1 MDGTGRG
8 ADWSGTARETA
19 RELESLRG
27 LADRF
32 GESLTRAFARGITQG
47 QEFDSI
53 LQGLGRSLV
62 EMGLRAAFAPLQTL
76 VGGALGG
83 LAQGIPGAAGV
94 TGFAQGGVISRGLV
108 TPFAQGG
115 RDRLARR
122 LPARPG
128 PRSYGRAWCRGRDAA
143 RPRSGWPPRR
153 TQPGRAAG
161 LRDGQ
166 HRDPGHQR
174 LPALGGPTLRRTRPR
189 GSAGAPGIVRR
200 SRAGATLIPPKR

>member
-47 QEFDSI
+47 QELASI

-83 LAQGIPGAAGV
+83 LAQGIPAAAGV

-115 RDRLARR
+115 VIASPAAFPLGRGLGLMGERGAEAVMPLARGPDGHLGVR
-122 LPARPG
+122 SQGGRPVSVTVNIAT
-128 PRSYGRAWCRGRDAA
+128 PDI
-143 RPRSGWPPRR
+143 
-153 TQPGRAAG
+153 
-161 LRDGQ
+161 DGF
-166 HRDPGHQR
+166 
-174 LPALGGPTLRRTRPR
+174 
-189 GSAGAPGIVRR
+189 RR
-200 SRAGATLIPPKR
+200 SEAQLSAALARAVARGHRGL